1 MADLDII
8 SSLATG
14 GGLGTAAIIT
24 HFLRQLSGSFKEM
37 AKSISALN
45 TTMTKV
51 VTDQSHYEN
60 DIGRLRDDVKEL
72 QIAIRSKQ

>member
-14 GGLGTAAIIT
+14 GGLGTAAIVT

-60 DIGRLRDDVKEL
+60 DIDRLRDDVKEL